1 MRKRIRDIIAQLERA
16 GFVLVRTRGDHRI
29 YEYRNATD
37 HRLIAEATISG
48 PTTANARPYL
58 IAQVRRAIEAAGG
71 TWED

>member
-1 MRKRIRDIIAQLERA
+1 MRIRIRDLINQLEDN

-48 PTTANARPYL
+48 RTTDNAPHYL
-58 IAQVRRAIEAAGG
+58 IAQVQDAIEAAGG

>member
-1 MRKRIRDIIAQLERA
+1 MRIRIRDLIKQLEDN

-37 HRLIAEATISG
+37 HRLIAEATIAG
-48 PTTANARPYL
+48 HDPDNAPPYL
-58 IAQVRRAIEAAGG
+58 IREVRDAIEAAGG